1 MKNIIL
7 TIALVLISLGVNAQT
22 YYKFEVD
29 TVQFFQ
35 MVKEK
40 SVKENLDSNLVKYQ
54 GFEYGRVD
62 TWEIDLLNKTVSFGF
77 GENKITRHEKD
88 ENTLMIEYL
97 DSKTFE
103 KYFLILSFDKK
114 MNRKYVLYLKDENYG
129 GGLSYLK

>member
-7 TIALVLISLGVNAQT
+7 TIALVLSSFGVKAQT

-35 MVKEK
+35 MVKGK

-62 TWEIDLLNKTVSFGF
+62 TWEIDLINKTVDFGV
-77 GENKITRHEKD
+77 GKNQIVRYEKY
-88 ENTLMIEYL
+88 ESSLMIEYVGRVNY
-97 DSKTFE
+97 E
-103 KYFLILSFDKK
+103 RYFLLLDVDKK
-114 MNRKYVLYLKDENYG
+114 TNRKYVMYLKDSNFG
-129 GGLSYLK
+129 GGLSFLN